1 MTTIDVNMVREAL
14 ADLPDETSYGE
25 SLKPE
30 HVYLPRSHLKAT
42 DPNILIVT
50 GMRGAGKTFWWSA
63 LQNSTVRQLVGQSA
77 GQSSLSAA
85 TEARTGFGVPPRDDY
100 PSRDILQALMNDGVD
115 PRIIWRTVQARQL
128 AHESHP
134 LRQQNTWA
142 ERVCYVS
149 NHIEAIELLFRE
161 RDDEFNKQGVYCL
174 ILFDAL
180 DRCADDWQD
189 MYRMIR
195 GLLQTALDMRAYQR
209 LRVKVFLRSDQIDET
224 KVADFPDASKVLS
237 SAVEL
242 NWPSHELYGL
252 LWHYLA
258 NGPNGADFRKFLT
271 ADDWQFAKAGEQ
283 RVFPIPQSS
292 DDWQSVKAGEQR
304 VFSVPR
310 SLISRGEYQREK
322 FHVIAGPWMGRG
334 PKRGFPYTWI
344 PNHLADTE
352 GRVSPRSFIAALK
365 TAAEN
370 TADWHPDHNHSLHY
384 DSIKRGVQE
393 ASKIRVR
400 EIQEDYPWVHQLLS
414 PLEGMVVPCKF
425 DEIAKCW
432 QQKDVLDDL
441 INAVKQGEVKLPPLH
456 IKQGSDGVREDLESL
471 GVFFRMR
478 DGRVNIPDVFR
489 VGYGLGRRGGV
500 RPVR

>member
-1 MTTIDVNMVREAL
+1 MTTIDMKTAHEAL
-14 ADLPDETSYGE
+14 AGLPDETSYGE
-25 SLKPE
+25 LPKPE
-30 HVYLPRSHLKAT
+30 SVYLPRSHLKAT
-42 DPNILIVT
+42 DPNILLVT

-63 LQNSTVRQLVGQSA
+63 LQNSDVRQLVGQSA

-85 TEARTGFGVPPRDDY
+85 TEARTGFGAPTRKDY
-100 PSRDILQALMNDGVD
+100 PSRDILQALMSDGID
-115 PRIIWRTVQARQL
+115 PRILWRTVQAWQL
-128 AHESHP
+128 APNSHP
-134 LRQQNTWA
+134 LRRHNTWA
-142 ERVCYVS
+142 ERVHYVS
-149 NHIEAIELLFRE
+149 NHIEPIEHLFRE
-161 RDDEFNKQGVYCL
+161 RDDEFNRRGVYCL

-195 GLLQTALDMRAYQR
+195 GLLQTALDMRGYQR
-209 LRVKVFLRSDQIDET
+209 LRVKVFLRSDQVDAT

-258 NGPNGADFRKFLT
+258 NGPHGADFRKFLM
-271 ADDWQFAKAGEQ
+271 A
-283 RVFPIPQSS
+283 
-292 DDWQSVKAGEQR
+292 DDWQSVEAGDRR

-352 GRVSPRSFIAALK
+352 RRVSPRSFLAALK
-365 TAAEN
+365 TAAED
-370 TADWHPDHNHSLHY
+370 TADLYPAHNHALHY

-400 EIQEDYPWVHQLLS
+400 EIQEDYPWVHQMLS
-414 PLEGMVVPCKF
+414 PLEGMVVPCTF
-425 DEIAKCW
+425 DEIAERW
-432 QQKDVLDDL
+432 QLDPL
-441 INAVKQGEVKLPPLH
+441 AEAVKQDEVKLPPRH
-456 IKQGSDGVREDLESL
+456 IEQGPDGIREDLEAL

-489 VGYGLGRRGGV
+489 VGYGLGRKGGV

>member
-1 MTTIDVNMVREAL
+1 
-14 ADLPDETSYGE
+14 
-25 SLKPE
+25 
-30 HVYLPRSHLKAT
+30 
-42 DPNILIVT
+42 
-50 GMRGAGKTFWWSA
+50 MRGAGKTFWWSA
-63 LQNSTVRQLVGQSA
+63 LQNSAVRQLVGQSA
-77 GQSSLSAA
+77 RQSSLGAA
-85 TEARTGFGVPPRDDY
+85 TEARTGFGIPPRDDY
-100 PSRDILQALMNDGVD
+100 PSKDTLQALMSDGVD
-115 PRIIWRTVQARQL
+115 PRILWRTVQARQL
-128 AHESHP
+128 AYNSHP
-134 LRQQNTWA
+134 LRQQDTWA
-142 ERVCYVS
+142 ERVRYVS
-149 NHIEAIELLFRE
+149 DHIEPIEHLFRE
-161 RDDEFNKQGVYCL
+161 RDDEFNRQGVYCL

-209 LRVKVFLRSDQIDET
+209 LRVKVFLRSDQVDET
-224 KVADFPDASKVLS
+224 KIADFPDASKVLS

-242 NWPSHELYGL
+242 SWPSHELYGL
-252 LWHYLA
+252 LWYYLA
-258 NGPNGADFRKFLT
+258 NGPHGADFRKFLT
-271 ADDWQFAKAGEQ
+271 ADDWQ
-283 RVFPIPQSS
+283 
-292 DDWQSVKAGEQR
+292 SVEAGEQR

-310 SLISRGEYQREK
+310 SLISKGEYQREK

-352 GRVSPRSFIAALK
+352 GRVSPRSFLAALK

-370 TADWHPDHNHSLHY
+370 TADWHPDHEHALHY

-432 QQKDVLDDL
+432 ELDPL
-441 INAVKQGEVKLPPLH
+441 AEAVKQGEVKLPPRH
-456 IKQGSDGVREDLESL
+456 IEHGFRWRSRGPRIIGSLFSHARWTGQHSRRFQSGLRPRAKRRSTAGSMNRHNVRGLRHNRRPCPEDLGTDSQASDSYLGCRGVRS
-471 GVFFRMR
+471 RSSR
-478 DGRVNIPDVFR
+478 
-489 VGYGLGRRGGV
+489 
-500 RPVR
+500 

>member
-1 MTTIDVNMVREAL
+1 MTAIGMKTARAAL

-25 SLKPE
+25 SPKPE
-30 HVYLPRSHLKAT
+30 YVYLPRSHLKAT
-42 DPNILIVT
+42 DPNSLLVT

-63 LQNSTVRQLVGQSA
+63 LQNSDVRRLVGQST
-77 GQSSLSAA
+77 GKA
-85 TEARTGFGVPPRDDY
+85 TVTHTGFGVPSWDDY
-100 PSRDILQALMNDGVD
+100 PSRDILQALMSAGVD
-115 PRIIWRTVQARQL
+115 PRILWRTVQAWQL
-128 AHESHP
+128 AHNSHP
-134 LRQQNTWA
+134 LRRQNTWA
-142 ERVCYVS
+142 ERVHYVS
-149 NHIEAIELLFRE
+149 NHIEPIEHLFRE
-161 RDDEFNKQGVYCL
+161 RDDEFNRRGVYCL

-195 GLLQTALDMRAYQR
+195 GLLQTALDMRGYQR
-209 LRVKVFLRSDQIDET
+209 LRVKVFLRSDQVDPA

-258 NGPNGADFRKFLT
+258 NGPHGADFRKFLT
-271 ADDWQFAKAGEQ
+271 ADDWQSVEAG
-283 RVFPIPQSS
+283 
-292 DDWQSVKAGEQR
+292 DQR

-310 SLISRGEYQREK
+310 SLISRGEYQRER
-322 FHVIAGPWMGRG
+322 FHGIAGPWMGRG

-352 GRVSPRSFIAALK
+352 GRVSPRSFLAALK
-365 TAAEN
+365 TAAED
-370 TADWHPDHNHSLHY
+370 TADSHPAHDYALHY

-393 ASKIRVR
+393 ASKIRVS
-400 EIQEDYPWVHQLLS
+400 EIQEDYPWVHQIVS
-414 PLEGMVVPCKF
+414 PLKGMVVPCTF
-425 DEIAKCW
+425 DEIAERW
-432 QQKDVLDDL
+432 QLDPL
-441 INAVKQGEVKLPPLH
+441 AEAVEQGEVKLPPRH
-456 IKQGSDGVREDLESL
+456 IEQGPDGIRKDLESL

>member
-1 MTTIDVNMVREAL
+1 MTTIDMKTVREAL

-25 SLKPE
+25 LPKPE
-30 HVYLPRSHLKAT
+30 YVYLPRSHLKAT
-42 DPNILIVT
+42 DPNSLLVT

-63 LQNSTVRQLVGQSA
+63 LQNSDVRQLVGQSA

-85 TEARTGFGVPPRDDY
+85 TEVRTGFGAPSRKDY
-100 PSRDILQALMNDGVD
+100 PSRDILQALMSDGID
-115 PRIIWRTVQARQL
+115 PRILWRTVQAWQL
-128 AHESHP
+128 VPNSHP
-134 LRQQNTWA
+134 LRRQNTWA
-142 ERVCYVS
+142 ERVHYVS
-149 NHIEAIELLFRE
+149 NHIEPIEHLFRE
-161 RDDEFNKQGVYCL
+161 RDDEFNRQGVYCL

-195 GLLQTALDMRAYQR
+195 GLLQTALDMRGYQR
-209 LRVKVFLRSDQIDET
+209 LRVKVFLRSDQVDAT

-258 NGPNGADFRKFLT
+258 NGPHGADFRKFLM
-271 ADDWQFAKAGEQ
+271 A
-283 RVFPIPQSS
+283 
-292 DDWQSVKAGEQR
+292 DDWQSVEAGDRR

-310 SLISRGEYQREK
+310 SLISRGEYQRER

-352 GRVSPRSFIAALK
+352 RRVSPRSFLAALK
-365 TAAEN
+365 TAAED
-370 TADWHPDHNHSLHY
+370 TTDLYPAHNHALHY

-400 EIQEDYPWVHQLLS
+400 EIQEDYPWVHQMLS
-414 PLEGMVVPCKF
+414 PLEGMVVPCTF
-425 DEIAKCW
+425 DEIAQRW
-432 QQKDVLDDL
+432 QLDPL
-441 INAVKQGEVKLPPLH
+441 AEAVKQDEVKLPPRH
-456 IKQGSDGVREDLESL
+456 IEQGSDGIREDLEAL

-489 VGYGLGRRGGV
+489 VGYGLGRKGGV

>member
-1 MTTIDVNMVREAL
+1 MTAIDMKTARAAL
-14 ADLPDETSYGE
+14 ADLPGGTSYGE
-25 SLKPE
+25 LPKPE
-30 HVYLPRSHLKAT
+30 SVYLPRSHLKAT
-42 DPNILIVT
+42 DPNSLLVT

-63 LQNSTVRQLVGQSA
+63 LQDSDVRQLVGQST
-77 GQSSLSAA
+77 GKA
-85 TEARTGFGVPPRDDY
+85 TVTHTGFGVPSRDDY
-100 PSRDILQALMNDGVD
+100 PSRDILQALMSDGVD
-115 PRIIWRTVQARQL
+115 PRILWRTVQAWQL
-128 AHESHP
+128 APNSHP
-134 LRQQNTWA
+134 LRQQDTWA
-142 ERVCYVS
+142 ERVHYVS
-149 NHIEAIELLFRE
+149 NHIEPIEHLFRE
-161 RDDEFNKQGVYCL
+161 RDDEFNRQGVYCL

-180 DRCADDWQD
+180 DRCADNWQD

-195 GLLQTALDMRAYQR
+195 GLLQTALDMRGYQR
-209 LRVKVFLRSDQIDET
+209 LRVKVFLRSDQVDPT

-258 NGPNGADFRKFLT
+258 NGPCGADFRKFLT
-271 ADDWQFAKAGEQ
+271 ADDWQSVEAGGQ
-283 RVFPIPQSS
+283 C
-292 DDWQSVKAGEQR
+292 

-310 SLISRGEYQREK
+310 SLISRGEDQREK

-352 GRVSPRSFIAALK
+352 GRVSPRSFLAALQ
-365 TAAEN
+365 TAAED
-370 TADWHPDHNHSLHY
+370 TSDSHPAHDYALHY

-393 ASKIRVR
+393 ASKIRVS
-400 EIQEDYPWVHQLLS
+400 EIQEDYPWVHQIVS
-414 PLEGMVVPCKF
+414 PLKGMVVPCEF
-425 DEIAKCW
+425 DEIAERW
-432 QQKDVLDDL
+432 QLDPL
-441 INAVKQGEVKLPPLH
+441 AEAVKQGEVKLRPRH
-456 IKQGSDGVREDLESL
+456 IEQGSNGIREDLESL

>member
-1 MTTIDVNMVREAL
+1 MTAIDMKTARTAL

-25 SLKPE
+25 SPKPE
-30 HVYLPRSHLKAT
+30 YVYLPRSHLKAT
-42 DPNILIVT
+42 DPNSLLVT

-63 LQNSTVRQLVGQSA
+63 LQNSDVRRLVGQSV

-85 TEARTGFGVPPRDDY
+85 TEVRTGFGGPSRGDY
-100 PSRDILQALMNDGVD
+100 PSRYELPDLMSDGVD
-115 PRIIWRTVQARQL
+115 PRILWRTVQAWQL
-128 AHESHP
+128 APNSHP
-134 LRQQNTWA
+134 LRRQNEWD
-142 ERVCYVS
+142 ERVHYVS
-149 NHIEAIELLFRE
+149 NHIEPIERLFRE
-161 RDDEFNKQGVYCL
+161 RDDEFNRQGVYCL

-195 GLLQTALDMRAYQR
+195 GLLQTALDMRGYQR
-209 LRVKVFLRSDQIDET
+209 LRVKVFLRSDQVDPA

-258 NGPNGADFRKFLT
+258 NGPHGADFRKFLT
-271 ADDWQFAKAGEQ
+271 ADDWQSVEAG
-283 RVFPIPQSS
+283 
-292 DDWQSVKAGEQR
+292 DQR

-310 SLISRGEYQREK
+310 SLISRGEYQRER
-322 FHVIAGPWMGRG
+322 FHGIAGPWMGRG

-352 GRVSPRSFIAALK
+352 GRVSPRSFLAALK
-365 TAAEN
+365 TAAED
-370 TADWHPDHNHSLHY
+370 TSDLYPAHDYALHY

-393 ASKIRVR
+393 ASKIRVS
-400 EIQEDYPWVHQLLS
+400 EIQEDYPWVHQIVS
-414 PLEGMVVPCKF
+414 PLKGMVVPCTF
-425 DEIAKCW
+425 DEIAERW
-432 QQKDVLDDL
+432 QLDPL
-441 INAVKQGEVKLPPLH
+441 AEAVEQGEVKLPPRH
-456 IKQGSDGVREDLESL
+456 IEQGPDGIRKDLESL

>member
-1 MTTIDVNMVREAL
+1 MTTIDMKTARQAL
-14 ADLPDETSYGE
+14 ADLPDGTSHGE
-25 SLKPE
+25 LPKPE
-30 HVYLPRSHLKAT
+30 SVYLPRSHLKAT
-42 DPNILIVT
+42 DPNSLLVT
-50 GMRGAGKTFWWSA
+50 GRRGAGKTFWWSA
-63 LQNSTVRQLVGQSA
+63 LQNSDVRRLVGQST
-77 GQSSLSAA
+77 GKE
-85 TEARTGFGVPPRDDY
+85 TVTRTGFGVPSRDDY
-100 PSRDILQALMNDGVD
+100 PSRDILQALMSDGVD
-115 PRIIWRTVQARQL
+115 PRILWRTVQAWQL
-128 AHESHP
+128 APNSHP
-134 LRQQNTWA
+134 LLQQNTWA
-142 ERVCYVS
+142 ERVHYVS
-149 NHIEAIELLFRE
+149 NHIEPIEHLFRE
-161 RDDEFNKQGVYCL
+161 RDDEFNRQGVYCL

-180 DRCADDWQD
+180 DRCADNWQD

-195 GLLQTALDMRAYQR
+195 GLLQTALDMRGYQR
-209 LRVKVFLRSDQIDET
+209 LRVKVFLRSDQVDET
-224 KVADFPDASKVLS
+224 KIADFPDASKVLS

-258 NGPNGADFRKFLT
+258 NGPHGADFRKFLT
-271 ADDWQFAKAGEQ
+271 ADDWQSVEAG
-283 RVFPIPQSS
+283 
-292 DDWQSVKAGEQR
+292 DQR

-310 SLISRGEYQREK
+310 SLISKGEYQREK

-352 GRVSPRSFIAALK
+352 GRVSPRSFLAALK

-370 TADWHPDHNHSLHY
+370 TVDSHSAHDYALHY

-393 ASKIRVR
+393 ASKIRVS
-400 EIQEDYPWVHQLLS
+400 EIQEDYPWVHQIVS
-414 PLEGMVVPCKF
+414 PLKGMVVPCTF
-425 DEIAKCW
+425 DEIAERW
-432 QQKDVLDDL
+432 QLDPL
-441 INAVKQGEVKLPPLH
+441 AEAVKQGEVKLPPRH
-456 IKQGSDGVREDLESL
+456 IEQGPDGIRTDLESL

>member
-1 MTTIDVNMVREAL
+1 MTEMDVRTVREVL
-14 ADLPDETSYGE
+14 ANLPDETSYGE
-25 SLKPE
+25 SPKPE
-30 HVYLPRSHLKAT
+30 YVYLPRSHVKAV
-42 DPNILIVT
+42 DPNTLLVT
-50 GMRGAGKTFWWSA
+50 GTRGAGKTFWWSA
-63 LQNSTVRQLVGQSA
+63 LQNSTVRQLVGQSTRKT
-77 GQSSLSAA
+77 SLDEA
-85 TEARTGFGVPPRDDY
+85 TKARTGFGVPPRDDY
-100 PSRDILQALMNDGVD
+100 PSRDVLQALMSDGVD

-128 AHESHP
+128 ADDRHP
-134 LRQQNTWA
+134 LRQQDTWA
-142 ERVCYVS
+142 ERVRYVS
-149 NHIEAIELLFRE
+149 DHIEPIDRLFRE
-161 RDDEFNKQGVYCL
+161 RDDEFNQQGVYCL

-195 GLLQTALDMRAYQR
+195 GLLQTALNMRAYRR
-209 LRVKVFLRSDQIDET
+209 LRVKVFLRSDQVDET
-224 KVADFPDASKVLS
+224 KIADFPDASKVLS

-252 LWHYLA
+252 LWYYLS
-258 NGPNGADFRKFLT
+258 NGPHGADFRKFLT
-271 ADDWQFAKAGEQ
+271 AE
-283 RVFPIPQSS
+283 
-292 DDWQSVKAGEQR
+292 DWQSVEAGEQR

-310 SLISRGEYQREK
+310 FLISKGEYQREK

-352 GRVSPRSFIAALK
+352 GRVSPRSFLAALK
-365 TAAEN
+365 TAAKN
-370 TADWHPDHNHSLHY
+370 TADWHPDHDHALHY

-400 EIQEDYPWVHQLLS
+400 EIQEDYPWVHQILS
-414 PLEGMVVPCKF
+414 PLEGMVVPRKF
-425 DEIAKCW
+425 DEIAERW
-432 QQKDVLDDL
+432 QLDPL
-441 INAVKQGEVKLPPLH
+441 AEAVQQGEVKLPPRH
-456 IKQGSDGVREDLESL
+456 IEQGPDGIREDLESL
-471 GVFFRMR
+471 GIFFRMR